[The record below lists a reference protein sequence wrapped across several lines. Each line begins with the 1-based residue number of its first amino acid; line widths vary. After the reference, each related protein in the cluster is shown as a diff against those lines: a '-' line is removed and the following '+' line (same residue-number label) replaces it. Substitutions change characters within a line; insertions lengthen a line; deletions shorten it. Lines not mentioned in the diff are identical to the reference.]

1 MQKMLELT
9 DLLQY
14 LLSYNRVGFNFACTP
29 TISDDSNI
37 SPLSLLIDSINKII
51 GTKNPR
57 SFINTKYLS
66 LITANPI
73 VSNRNWLLTRLA
85 VATKPIETLPSLV
98 ALMAMEL
105 SQVGANRIIVRIKKN
120 EGLDELL
127 KKSGFKRSHTESL
140 FEGKPITLDQ
150 IEVEVKKK
158 SDNDDLAIYRLY
170 NQTTPLEVRSLLCP
184 TLSDWQDLNWQYK
197 NIAHEYTIVENLDI
211 KAHLKTYRSKRTQIV
226 TLMANPEY
234 NYNILKH
241 LLQFSLTVLNEIDGV
256 KVFIPDFQV
265 SAHTAALEIDL
276 CKSTSYDIYVL
287 PITATQ
293 KLAAEE
299 TAVGFVT

>member
-1 MQKMLELT
+1 MCI
-9 DLLQY
+9 
-14 LLSYNRVGFNFACTP
+14 R
-29 TISDDSNI
+29 DS
-37 SPLSLLIDSINKII
+37 
-51 GTKNPR
+51 
-57 SFINTKYLS
+57 
-66 LITANPI
+66 
-73 VSNRNWLLTRLA
+73 
-85 VATKPIETLPSLV
+85 
-98 ALMAMEL
+98 
-105 SQVGANRIIVRIKKN
+105 
-120 EGLDELL
+120 
-127 KKSGFKRSHTESL
+127 
-140 FEGKPITLDQ
+140 
-150 IEVEVKKK
+150 
-158 SDNDDLAIYRLY
+158 
-170 NQTTPLEVRSLLCP
+170 
-184 TLSDWQDLNWQYK
+184 
-197 NIAHEYTIVENLDI
+197 
-211 KAHLKTYRSKRTQIV
+211 LKTYRSKRTQIV

>member
-1 MQKMLELT
+1 MKKLYKIILLLT
-9 DLLQY
+9 ILIFLTTYSPNEITFLDK
-14 LLSYNRVGFNFACTP
+14 NNNFFFK
-29 TISDDSNI
+29 IQNI
-37 SPLSLLIDSINKII
+37 EITNNNKINKTDI
-51 GTKNPR
+51 KNKLNHIYNKNIL
-57 SFINTKYLS
+57 FISNS
-66 LITANPI
+66 DIANP
-73 VSNRNWLLTRLA
+73 
-85 VATKPIETLPSLV
+85 
-98 ALMAMEL
+98 
-105 SQVGANRIIVRIKKN
+105 
-120 EGLDELL
+120 L
-127 KKSGFKRSHTESL
+127 KTVDYLQK
-140 FEGKPITLDQ
+140 
-150 IEVEVKKK
+150 VEVKKK

-184 TLSDWQDLNWQYK
+184 TLSDWQDLNGQYK